1 MGRVFPT
8 KHITR
13 RKKLYKSHIFF
24 CFSNE
29 KYKTKDRSST
39 FFHSSIKTKSMC
51 NSKSTPV
58 SIAPVNGGST
68 KVGSTAAMPTINTST
83 TINGLLLKSIHGKS
97 MHKAKRSSLNK
108 KKKKKSS
115 SEKDHSILEDVFSTC
130 SSSIQI
136 TPKKNNNEWIHEV
149 LNIVNGTGE
158 DAAGKTTATTTSNNT
173 MISQNHLEQQ
183 QTQQEILNDSNN
195 NSFTFNGKSIIKED
209 DADATPGITRNAVAT
224 MTTIAI
230 QRSHENRLF
239 SSSSSSPS
247 ESQPSKASTSSREYR
262 QPNSTRPERRSSKS
276 KTSRT
281 TQQEQQPPLQ
291 IPLLV
296 SMSSMKQP
304 KKSSLST
311 SRSNHSKKNK
321 QPNQSKLEHSRL
333 KIWLPE
339 ETRPIIRHRSI
350 KFKEKTRVKRIPMHS
365 SPVNTNELWFQP
377 EEYDEIKG
385 KRTALIK
392 DVQNNKTDG
401 ATYCTRGLERQL
413 KVHEFRDNWC
423 NAWDSVLK
431 EQEFQRDH
439 CFFDNDRLSQAYS
452 KCTRGSSLE
461 ALERAKQDESAI
473 KRYMAKT
480 RQVCRSHGVLK
491 EIKPSMGN

>member
-115 SEKDHSILEDVFSTC
+115 SEQDHSTLEDN
-130 SSSIQI
+130 SSSF
-136 TPKKNNNEWIHEV
+136 T
-149 LNIVNGTGE
+149 LNGDGSSNSSFHVDDHSFE
-158 DAAGKTTATTTSNNT
+158 DTDTDEDVGTTAVNYITTRT
-173 MISQNHLEQQ
+173 IE
-183 QTQQEILNDSNN
+183 D
-195 NSFTFNGKSIIKED
+195 IIKED
-209 DADATPGITRNAVAT
+209 DADTAAVIWRNAVD
-224 MTTIAI
+224 TTTEITTTKISSSSAI
-230 QRSHENRLF
+230 QQSYENGLF
-239 SSSSSSPS
+239 SSSSSPPSES

-262 QPNSTRPERRSSKS
+262 QQSSTRPERRSSKPKAS
-276 KTSRT
+276 TI
-281 TQQEQQPPLQ
+281 TQPVQKPSLQ
-291 IPLLV
+291 ILRLV
-296 SMSSMKQP
+296 WMNSRKQP
-304 KKSSLST
+304 RQSSLST
-311 SRSNHSKKNK
+311 RSNDSKKNK
-321 QPNQSKLEHSRL
+321 QSKPSKSEHSFL
-333 KIWLPE
+333 KIWLPG

-350 KFKEKTRVKRIPMHS
+350 KFKEKNRVERIPLYS
-365 SPVNTNELWFQP
+365 SQVKVNELWFQP
-377 EEYDEIKG
+377 EEYDKIKG
-385 KRTALIK
+385 KMVALIQAVK
-392 DVQNNKTDG
+392 NNKTDG
-401 ATYCTRGLERQL
+401 VTYCTRGLELYL
-413 KVHEFRDNWC
+413 KVHEVLDNRY
-423 NAWDSVLK
+423 NAWDSVLN

-439 CFFDNDRLSQAYS
+439 CFFDSDRLSQAYS
-452 KCTRGSSLE
+452 KYTRGSSLE

-473 KRYMAKT
+473 KRYMKNT
-480 RQVCRSHGVLK
+480 RQVCRAHGVFK
-491 EIKPSMGN
+491 EIKHSMDN